1 MIKIFTGDD
10 QAVSRSKFSSCI
22 RIYKESN
29 YFTINITSENL
40 PSLIQVDQDKGLF
53 NQGTIYY
60 GENLLSKKKTKEIIN
75 KISDENRNLTLI
87 LWDEGDNRF
96 IKKSIPK
103 AEIIESRQQV
113 NIFKFLDSITPGNL
127 KGTCTLF
134 KSLNVTVDI
143 NIIFFMLFK
152 RIRELLLIDN
162 REYQNDSLAPWQTA
176 KLLSQ
181 KQKWNIDKLL
191 SFYDGL
197 YKIEVRNKTSDS
209 YYSLSQALEILFSLY
224 L

>member
-1 MIKIFTGDD
+1 
-10 QAVSRSKFSSCI
+10 
-22 RIYKESN
+22 
-29 YFTINITSENL
+29 
-40 PSLIQVDQDKGLF
+40 
-53 NQGTIYY
+53 
-60 GENLLSKKKTKEIIN
+60 
-75 KISDENRNLTLI
+75 
-87 LWDEGDNRF
+87 
-96 IKKSIPK
+96 
-103 AEIIESRQQV
+103 
-113 NIFKFLDSITPGNL
+113 
-127 KGTCTLF
+127 
-134 KSLNVTVDI
+134 
-143 NIIFFMLFK
+143 MLFK